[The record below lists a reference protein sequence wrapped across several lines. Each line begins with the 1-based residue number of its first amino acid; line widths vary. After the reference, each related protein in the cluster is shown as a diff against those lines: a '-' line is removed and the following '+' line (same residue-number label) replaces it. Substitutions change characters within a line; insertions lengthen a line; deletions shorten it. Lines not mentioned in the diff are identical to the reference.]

1 MKRFGESR
9 KSLKNKELKNSQF
22 PKRNLQGV
30 LQKAA
35 SESMERSRSKMLTN
49 FKMFLSSTA
58 CIDEFHPGPK
68 IHHDYGIF

>member
-1 MKRFGESR
+1 MKRFGESK

-22 PKRNLQGV
+22 PKRKPEGA

-35 SESMERSRSKMLTN
+35 SEAMERSRSKTLTN

-68 IHHDYGIF
+68 I